1 MRAINGYMTNLIY
14 KLFYG
19 QPLSKI
25 IFFMILLV
33 FAWAKLGQWF
43 VSRLSKERLWQIG
56 NAVCWFCMVF
66 VILSITISS
75 RSSGAA
81 DVQWKPFYS
90 FEAAKQQPEI
100 YRSMLMNVF
109 LFFPLGLTLPYAL
122 PEKWKCKELIVIVL
136 AVGLSVG
143 VEYLQYHFCLGR
155 AETDDV
161 ICNTLG
167 CVIGTLSYKLGKK
180 GVLREDS
187 GI

>member
-1 MRAINGYMTNLIY
+1 MTNLIY

-19 QPLSKI
+19 QSLSKI
-25 IFFMILLV
+25 IFIMIFLV
-33 FAWAKLGQWF
+33 FAWAKLERWF
-43 VSRLSKERLWQIG
+43 VSRLSKEKVWRIG
-56 NAVCWFCMVF
+56 NGVCWLCMVF

-75 RSSGAA
+75 RSSGVAE
-81 DVQWKPFYS
+81 VQWEPFYS
-90 FEAAKQQPEI
+90 FKAAQQQPEI

-122 PEKWKCKELIVIVL
+122 SEKWKCKVLIVIVL

-167 CVIGTLSYKLGKK
+167 CAIGTISYLLKQRFNK
-180 GVLREDS
+180 
-187 GI
+187 